1 MTADPNAGRNAG
13 RNADPAADRE
23 RRLHFLLRRLA
34 AAQRRWSLFADGDRV
49 LLGLSGGMDS
59 VTLLHLLA
67 RWRRVAPFDFALAAL
82 HVEFAEA
89 QGSRERRGRLEDLCG
104 GLDVPLAFAA
114 AEPDQGPPAG
124 VRPAHPCFR
133 CARERRRLLFG
144 HAARHGYGKLAL
156 AHHLDDAAETVLMN
170 LLFKG
175 GLEGMPPR
183 RDFFDGRVAL
193 VRPLLL
199 AEKSEIARA
208 AAALDFPFVP
218 CLCERAARGIGSE
231 RDRAREFLRSLGR
244 HSRAAKRHLLRVSL
258 AAGDGVARP

>member
-1 MTADPNAGRNAG
+1 MNAEPT
-13 RNADPAADRE
+13 ADPAADRE
-23 RRLHFLLRRLA
+23 RRLHFLARRLA
-34 AAQRRWSLFADGDRV
+34 AAQKRWSLFADGDRV

-59 VTLLHLLA
+59 VMLLHLLV
-67 RWRRVAPFDFALAAL
+67 RWRRAAPLDFALAAL
-82 HVEFAEA
+82 HVEFPEA
-89 QGSRERRGRLEDLCG
+89 QGRAERRRRLQELCD

-114 AEPDQGPPAG
+114 AEPDPGPPAG
-124 VRPAHPCFR
+124 ARPAHPCFR

-144 HAARHGYGKLAL
+144 HAAQHGCGKLAL

-170 LLFKG
+170 LLFQG

-208 AAALDFPFVP
+208 ASALGFPFVP
-218 CLCERAARGIGSE
+218 CLCDRAAQGIGSE
-231 RDRAREFLRSLGR
+231 RDHVRAFLSSLGPNA
-244 HSRAAKRHLLRVSL
+244 RAAKRHLLRVSL
-258 AAGDGVARP
+258 AAAEGAARP